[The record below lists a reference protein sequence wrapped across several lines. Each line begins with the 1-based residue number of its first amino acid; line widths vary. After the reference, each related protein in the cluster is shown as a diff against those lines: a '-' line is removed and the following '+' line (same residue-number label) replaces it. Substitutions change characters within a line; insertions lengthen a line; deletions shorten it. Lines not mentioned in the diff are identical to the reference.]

1 MFEQGDMMN
10 KRHKWNTADTVTS
23 VRIACSFVL
32 LKLPVSSP
40 EFILI
45 YTLVGLTDVL
55 DGWLARKTGTASD
68 FGAKLDSIAD
78 LLFYGMLLF
87 RLLPV
92 LWLSLPA
99 AVWYVVSAVLLVRV
113 LAYTTAAV
121 KYHRFASLHT
131 WLNKLTGGAVFLL
144 PYVFAVSSGVTYGW
158 AVCFLALA
166 AALEELT
173 IHLSQKEYCADRK
186 TIFHHVEA

>member
-32 LKLPVSSP
+32 LKLPMSSP

-131 WLNKLTGGAVFLL
+131 WHNKLTGGAVFLL
-144 PYVFAVSSGVTYGW
+144 PYMFAVSDGVAYGW
-158 AVCFLALA
+158 AVCLLALA
-166 AALEELT
+166 ASLEELT
-173 IHLSQKEYCADRK
+173 IHLFQKEYSADRK
-186 TIFHHVEA
+186 TLFHRAGA

>member
-1 MFEQGDMMN
+1 MFEQGDMMK

-23 VRIACSFVL
+23 MRIVFSFVL
-32 LKLPVSSP
+32 LMLPVTSP

-45 YTLVGLTDVL
+45 YTLIGLTDVL
-55 DGWLARKTGTASD
+55 DGWLARKTGTVSD
-68 FGAKLDSIAD
+68 FGARLDSVAD
-78 LLFYGMLLF
+78 LLFYGILLF
-87 RLLPV
+87 QLLPT
-92 LWLSLPA
+92 LWLALPR